1 MNKVFKIK
9 RMLHILINNVF
20 CVVVFL
26 VGFICGLF
34 NLKIFEFLGGLF

>member
-9 RMLHILINNVF
+9 RMLHVLVNNVF
-20 CVVVFL
+20 YVVVFL